1 MPEQNQTSKSTI
13 KNTHLWDYC
22 WVRDLIF
29 VLVVFAIL
37 WMAYSIRSITA
48 PILIGFGFAYV
59 FNPFVTWVNVKLR
72 WPRWLVTLLILLFA
86 YVGLLSTLIYVVPQ
100 AYQQGQQ
107 ITQTVKT
114 AIHKHSDEIDPFYR
128 VILQQFPSI
137 SESLQTDDDKASEDS
152 EKPDQQTQDES
163 KSDSDQAKTNDKD
176 KVSDKQIQQ
185 QAKIVEAVVEEL
197 AKPDDNSDQQQTDT
211 ANASKNP
218 GGNTAAHA
226 SSDAASGDEN
236 SDVKK
241 SLKDLNLNYPM
252 LGRIVMRIFNV
263 GVGAVGSAFNLA
275 SYLVLLLVIIS
286 FCFFFFSWKLGP
298 ILEWFK
304 PLIPMDVRERTLHIL
319 SEIDKSTNA
328 FIRGRLIQSLVM
340 SVVLSIGWMFA
351 GVPSWLLLGIIC
363 GFLNL
368 IPYAASLG
376 FLAALGLTLI
386 SATGDDTAFTWGL
399 LIWPT
404 VVYGVAQLAD
414 GWVVEPLVQGKA
426 TNLDPLTVMLAV
438 IIGGALMGLLGMLL
452 AIPLA
457 SSIKILGREWIVPEL
472 KAYAESRKPDKREN
486 QEA

>member
-29 VLVVFAIL
+29 VLVIFAIL

-59 FNPFVTWVNVKLR
+59 FNPFVTWVNLKLK
-72 WPRWLVTLLILLFA
+72 WPRWLITLLILLFA

-100 AYQQGQQ
+100 AYRQGQQ

-114 AIHKHSDEIDPFYR
+114 AIHNHSDEIDPFYR
-128 VILQQFPSI
+128 LILEQFPSV
-137 SESLQTDDDKASEDS
+137 SESLQADDDKSSD
-152 EKPDQQTQDES
+152 DVQ
-163 KSDSDQAKTNDKD
+163 KSDNKSEESNSDSQNAQTKD
-176 KVSDKQIQQ
+176 NENVSDKESQQ

-197 AKPDDNSDQQQTDT
+197 AKTDDNSQQSQTDT

-218 GGNTAAHA
+218 AGNTTAMASHHA
-226 SSDAASGDEN
+226 SGEAAGDASQ
-236 SDVKK
+236 K

-275 SYLVLLLVIIS
+275 SYLVLLLVIVS

-319 SEIDKSTNA
+319 TEIDKSTNA

-376 FLAALGLTLI
+376 FVAALGLTLI
-386 SATGDDTAFTWGL
+386 SATGGQTDFSWMML
-399 LIWPT
+399 VWPT
-404 VVYGVAQLAD
+404 IVYGVAQLAD

-438 IIGGALMGLLGMLL
+438 IMGGALMGLLGMLL

-472 KAYAESRKPDKREN
+472 KAYAESRKPDSKEMT
-486 QEA
+486 